1 MPAGQLERPCLP
13 ECEKRIRDSGHQER
27 KTLKLRGKSD
37 LDQAVRVSF
46 PDKMKEMLA
55 IDRRTD
61 RKERSAEGR
70 DYSIL

>member
-1 MPAGQLERPCLP
+1 M
-13 ECEKRIRDSGHQER
+13 
-27 KTLKLRGKSD
+27 KLRGKSD

-70 DYSIL
+70 DYSILYLSPESG